1 MELMQFATNILLD
14 HSLMFNVYCSQL
26 GNVREKAVQ
35 TQAQYSNPNIQ
46 AKADFFS

>member
-1 MELMQFATNILLD
+1 MELMQFGTNLLD

-35 TQAQYSNPNIQ
+35 T
-46 AKADFFS
+46 